1 MSSNVVARKKSNG
14 NYGIYEKY
22 RKKTYK
28 AKTIWFDGLEM
39 LDADDDEL
47 LIWDETQVITE
58 QGTTELR
65 KYGMGDVFDF
75 PKPSYLIKKVLALG
89 SNTDSIC
96 LDFFSGS
103 ATSADAVFQ
112 LNAEKGERKF
122 ILVQLPE
129 DMDLKLSY
137 SAKSDKQKIQNII
150 DFLDNN
156 NHPHT
161 LDFIGIERIKRA
173 AKKIKKENPL
183 FHGDLGFKHYTLKEP
198 ESKLIDQIEDFD
210 TTTNDTFLIDTLL
223 NEFGTATVLA
233 TWLVRD
239 GYGLTDKA
247 EELDLAGYKAY
258 YKDRHLYL
266 LHSGLSDAAVDA
278 LVTKYE
284 TDKDFNPLNVVIFGY
299 SFNWTEMET
308 LKVNL
313 RRLQATENNLQ
324 LNFDVRY

>member
-1 MSSNVVARKKSNG
+1 M
-14 NYGIYEKY
+14 
-22 RKKTYK
+22 
-28 AKTIWFDGLEM
+28 
-39 LDADDDEL
+39 
-47 LIWDETQVITE
+47 
-58 QGTTELR
+58 
-65 KYGMGDVFDF
+65 
-75 PKPSYLIKKVLALG
+75 
-89 SNTDSIC
+89 
-96 LDFFSGS
+96 
-103 ATSADAVFQ
+103 
-112 LNAEKGERKF
+112 
-122 ILVQLPE
+122 
-129 DMDLKLSY
+129 
-137 SAKSDKQKIQNII
+137 
-150 DFLDNN
+150 
-156 NHPHT
+156 
-161 LDFIGIERIKRA
+161 
-173 AKKIKKENPL
+173 
-183 FHGDLGFKHYTLKEP
+183 
-198 ESKLIDQIEDFD
+198 KLIDQIEDFD